1 MKSKIDG
8 RSFNRK
14 KKQDLRVETIQVLLN
29 EEEKIQIVSQAKQEG
44 LPIST
49 YIRWKLLRK
58 QS

>member
-29 EEEKIQIVSQAKQEG
+29 EEEKIQIVLQAKQEG

-58 QS
+58 QG